1 MSAGSD
7 RFLGL
12 RVLLV
17 PLSGAPRENPS
28 DRRRLLLPS
37 ATLAG
42 SGISFILASRE
53 EALEIPADIVWS
65 QDRDYAFWLAGAG
78 RLSSRGARL
87 VFSFSDALGY
97 SAWSKA
103 HQYDAWLGK
112 AEAVPAGHWRGL
124 AEFLDRC
131 CAHAVA
137 GSAAQADMLSRLAPS
152 LPVSVLYDAVD
163 TEVYPAPVASRAP
176 RTDEDGL
183 TLFWEGCS
191 DNLPYLLV
199 CAEAVRMLAARAPV
213 RVILATTE
221 ERRNEFM
228 GTRSNRRLAETI
240 LGDAVE
246 FHPWSME
253 TVGGLMARADAGLA
267 PLFEDCPFA
276 AAKPANK
283 AVICNWMGLP
293 VVASPTRAY
302 RDYVEDGVNGFL
314 ASAPDEWE
322 RAFMRILDDPSGA
335 AAMGARGR
343 RKAGELFSPE
353 AAGERMFEIIRRVA
367 RAA

>member
-1 MSAGSD
+1 M
-7 RFLGL
+7 
-12 RVLLV
+12 
-17 PLSGAPRENPS
+17 
-28 DRRRLLLPS
+28 
-37 ATLAG
+37 
-42 SGISFILASRE
+42 
-53 EALEIPADIVWS
+53 
-65 QDRDYAFWLAGAG
+65 
-78 RLSSRGARL
+78 
-87 VFSFSDALGY
+87 
-97 SAWSKA
+97 
-103 HQYDAWLGK
+103 
-112 AEAVPAGHWRGL
+112 
-124 AEFLDRC
+124 
-131 CAHAVA
+131 
-137 GSAAQADMLSRLAPS
+137 
-152 LPVSVLYDAVD
+152 
-163 TEVYPAPVASRAP
+163 
-176 RTDEDGL
+176 
-183 TLFWEGCS
+183 
-191 DNLPYLLV
+191 
-199 CAEAVRMLAARAPV
+199 
-213 RVILATTE
+213 ILATTE